1 MLHKLSVTALTAAL
15 LLTSGTVITQ
25 ANTADGRQRIRFDD
39 NWKFAPNPSETRQG
53 DAITAWKA
61 LRTTAVTALGT
72 DAVLPDVISSSE
84 WKPVRIG
91 DEVFG
96 YRNGFAWFKT
106 EITDNEQQ
114 VYNNNGVG
122 SAGSRKLHFESV
134 DDNCIVFVNGKRLI
148 KHEGWDDEF
157 YVDATKAWNYP
168 GVNQLVLLVENT
180 GGGGGI
186 MKPVTLEKGSH
197 PAASLGPAGAAFN
210 DSGWRTV
217 HLPHDYV
224 VEGVFSPKED
234 ASHGSLAAGAA
245 WYRKSFELPAD
256 CKGRSIWLDFD
267 GIYRDAVVY
276 LNGNEL
282 ARQPSGYMGFRVDI
296 SKSALVSQ
304 KNVLAVHVNAH
315 KQEGW
320 WYEGGGIYR
329 HVWLNIANPIHTAPW
344 GVYVQPEVIG
354 AATESSPSAKIKI
367 ETRLVNESGIKGD
380 VQVVSTIISPTGA
393 RVASISAGITVGA
406 NKSELFTPTIV
417 IPSVTLWSIESPK
430 LYTLHTEIKRGVKA
444 IDTTDTVFGIRSI
457 RFDAAKGFFLNGKPV
472 KLKGTCNHQ
481 DFAGVGIAMPD
492 SLLYWRIKKL
502 KEMGSNAYRC
512 SHNPPAAELLDACDR
527 LGMVVMEE
535 TRHLGDTYS
544 PKTSKGTPASD
555 LSDLKAMLVRD
566 RNHPSIIMW
575 SLCNEEGLQG
585 DVDGARIFK
594 AMKDVVHQYDLS
606 RPVSCAMNGGWGHG
620 ITFVEDLQGI
630 NYSPGSYDDFH
641 KSFPD
646 MPLYGSETASTVS
659 TRGIYA
665 NDAKAGYVSAYD
677 VNFPGWAD
685 TAEDAWRPIAERD
698 YVAGGFVWTGFDYKG
713 EPTPYAWPCIN
724 SHFGI
729 MDECG
734 FPKDNWYYYKAWWGD
749 KPIVHILPHWNWAG
763 SSFAEKPVSVWCHSN
778 CERVELFLNGTSLGS
793 KDVPKYGHV
802 EWQVP
807 YTVGKLEAIGYNGD
821 KRASTDVVETA
832 GAPVSLR
839 ISSDKKI
846 LSADGE
852 DVILAEI
859 SVVDSHGRVVPTADN
874 LVTFKVVGGAARV
887 AGVGNGDASSHE
899 PDRATKRSAFNG
911 YCLAVVQAT
920 NTAGRITLTA
930 ASPGLAS
937 ATVTLE
943 AKPSNL
949 K

>member
-1 MLHKLSVTALTAAL
+1 MTATL
-15 LLTSGTVITQ
+15 LLSYGTVITQ
-25 ANTADGRQRIRFDD
+25 ASPADGRQRIRFDD
-39 NWKFAPNPSETRQG
+39 NWRFATDLTDSPQG
-53 DAITAWKA
+53 DPVTEWKV
-61 LRTTAVTALGT
+61 LRTRDVRAL
-72 DAVLPDVISSSE
+72 DAETVPAEVISATD
-84 WKPVRIG
+84 WKPAHVG

-96 YRNGFAWFKT
+96 YRNGYAWFTADLKDRG
-106 EITDNEQQ
+106 INAVDFQPP
-114 VYNNNGVG
+114 
-122 SAGSRKLHFESV
+122 SIRRRRSIHFGSV
-134 DDNCIVFVNGKRLI
+134 DDNCIVFLNGKRLV

-157 YVDATKAWNYP
+157 DVDLTQAWIDRGRNTLYV
-168 GVNQLVLLVENT
+168 LVENT

-186 MKPVTLEKGSH
+186 MKPVSFTGG
-197 PAASLGPAGAAFN
+197 PPQAADRMQAGAEFN
-210 DSGWRTV
+210 DSHWRTV

-234 ASHGSLAAGAA
+234 ASHGSLPAGAA
-245 WYRKSFELPAD
+245 WYRKSFTLPATY
-256 CKGRSIWLDFD
+256 KGKSLWLEFD
-267 GIYRDAVVY
+267 GVYRDAIVY
-276 LNGNEL
+276 VNGKQL
-282 ARQPSGYMGFRVDI
+282 IRQPSGYIGFKVDI
-296 SKSALVSQ
+296 GSAVHFDRS
-304 KNVLAVHVNAH
+304 NVLAVHVNAH

-329 HVWLNIANPIHTAPW
+329 HVWLNAASAIHTAPW
-344 GVYVQPEVIG
+344 GVYVQPEVVG
-354 AATESSPSAKIKI
+354 KETEVSPSAKIKI
-367 ETRLVNESGIKGD
+367 ETRVVNESAEKGD
-380 VQVVSTIISPTGA
+380 VMVTSIITSPTGA
-393 RVASISAGITVGA
+393 RVASISAGITVGG
-406 NKSELFTPTIV
+406 NTTVVFSPTVV
-417 IPSVTLWSIESPK
+417 IPSATLWSIESPK
-430 LYTLHTEIKRGVKA
+430 LYTLRTVIMRGGKE
-444 IDTTDTVFGIRSI
+444 IDTTETVFGIRSI
-457 RFDAAKGFFLNGKPV
+457 RYDAQKGFFLNGKPV

-481 DFAGVGIAMPD
+481 DFAGVGIGMPD

-502 KEMGSNAYRC
+502 KDMGSNAYRC

-585 DVDGARIFK
+585 DADGARIFK
-594 AMKDVVHQYDLS
+594 AMKEVVHQYDLS

-641 KSFPD
+641 RNFPT

-685 TAEDAWRPIAERD
+685 SAEEAWRPIAERD

-763 SSFAEKPVSVWCHSN
+763 STFAEKPVSVWCHSN

-807 YTVGKLEAIGYNGD
+807 YTPGKLEAIGYNGD
-821 KRASTDVVETA
+821 KRTTTDVVETA

-839 ISSDKKI
+839 ITTDKKI

-874 LVTFKVVGGAARV
+874 LVTFKVMGAAARV

-899 PDRATKRSAFNG
+899 PDRASKRSAFNG
-911 YCLAVVQAT
+911 YCLAVLQAT
-920 NTAGRITLTA
+920 NSAGRITFTA